1 MTKGELI
8 TACIKLMFDND
19 DVVID
24 NTTVSAE
31 SDYAS
36 RTVNIIESINRAI
49 HRLSLLKKLPSQVF
63 YITEETKYVSKN
75 THLTRYSFEDLMTD
89 YSRYEK
95 ISKEDAFGNYN
106 SNISVRFEGQYIVL
120 PTLRKNEQ
128 YIVDYQAIPF
138 VLSYEDEDI
147 VEIPYADN
155 IVSIIP
161 YYVKAD
167 LYEEDNPNI
176 ADYSRNLFE
185 QYAMALPSNDNNQ
198 IREIQSYY
206 SLW

>member
-8 TACIKLMFDND
+8 TACVKLMFDND

-24 NTTVSAE
+24 PTTVSEE

-36 RTVNIIESINRAI
+36 RTVNIIESINRALN
-49 HRLSLLKKLPSQVF
+49 RLSLLKKLPSQAY
-63 YITEETKYVSKN
+63 YITNETKCISKN
-75 THLTRYSFEDLMTD
+75 NKFTRYCLNDLISD
-89 YSRYEK
+89 YSQIEK
-95 ISKEDAFGNYN
+95 ISREDIFGNYN
-106 SNISVRFEGQYIVL
+106 SNISIRNEGKNIVL
-120 PTLRKNEQ
+120 PTLQKNEQ
-128 YIVDYQAIPF
+128 YIVDYQAIPAF
-138 VLSYEDEDI
+138 LNYEDSDTK
-147 VEIPYADN
+147 EILYDDK